1 MSNDLPTVIELLVLA
16 ADQTAPWLASGD
28 QPLVSGPV
36 QSDVGK
42 YGTAEQTARWFLRG
56 LPLRVLHQT
65 SSRDV
70 KNLGVETWVA
80 IPDLGDEPVV
90 SYFPDAAPVTPEL
103 LGTVGRP
110 FPHGA
115 AQPPLNR
122 TVDVLQHALR
132 HIAWLIGPFGDANI
146 RAALE
151 PWWPV
156 HLRTLQP
163 ALATLYTELY
173 QPAAERLPA

>member
-1 MSNDLPTVIELLVLA
+1 MSNDLPTVIELLVLG
-16 ADQTAPWLASGD
+16 ADQTAPWLLSGD
-28 QPLVSGPV
+28 RPLVSDAV

-42 YGTAEQTARWFLRG
+42 YGTAEQTAQWFLRG
-56 LPLRVLHQT
+56 LPLKVLHQT
-65 SSRDV
+65 SSRDA

-90 SYFPDAAPVTPEL
+90 SYFPGAAPVTPEL
-103 LGTVGRP
+103 LETVGRP

-163 ALATLYTELY
+163 ALSTLYTDLY
-173 QPAAERLPA
+173 SPAPERLPA